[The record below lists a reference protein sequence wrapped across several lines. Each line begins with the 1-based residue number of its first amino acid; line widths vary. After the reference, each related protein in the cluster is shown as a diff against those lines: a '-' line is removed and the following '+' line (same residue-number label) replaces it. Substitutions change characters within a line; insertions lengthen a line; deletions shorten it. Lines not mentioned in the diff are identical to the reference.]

1 MTRPTPTYEEEGKHP
16 PVVVKNTTTNSI
28 IMGRTRRG
36 GGGGGGLNDDEE
48 NDGVGVEQNNSTTHH
63 HRGDDDGS
71 EHHIVGRG
79 RRRRRRRSCI
89 GVLADS
95 SARRHVGAP
104 PVCVGVPF
112 RERDDGSWDDDD
124 DVVNDDAMRTTF
136 KKKNNTRDG
145 WKFACV
151 GYGSAAAPGTTRTS
165 SNAME
170 EDDELPKCRGLEILV
185 SEHVLD
191 DGDWMHETDE
201 ERARRMRLSRD
212 ERRRRGADAKEE
224 EDFIVDLHHKP
235 DETRRRK
242 IDGTRPTTSEDTIA
256 ERRRQHQ
263 LKRRV
268 VDAEHKLPNE
278 LNNFDQRFIA
288 QSKLIWKRME
298 KHAKYVYSGA
308 FMKDL

>member
-1 MTRPTPTYEEEGKHP
+1 M
-16 PVVVKNTTTNSI
+16 NTNS
-28 IMGRTRRG
+28 RTLWRGGGGG
-36 GGGGGGLNDDEE
+36 GGGGGGLNDDDDEE
-48 NDGVGVEQNNSTTHH
+48 EGENGGVK
-63 HRGDDDGS
+63 DGS
-71 EHHIVGRG
+71 EHHIFG
-79 RRRRRRRSCI
+79 RRRRRRPRRSCI

-95 SARRHVGAP
+95 SARRNAGAP

-124 DVVNDDAMRTTF
+124 VVNDDAMRHHHQEREGNRITS

-151 GYGSAAAPGTTRTS
+151 GYGSAAAPGATRTS

-170 EDDELPKCRGLEILV
+170 EEKEDELPKCRGLEILV

-201 ERARRMRLSRD
+201 ERARRMRLYRD
-212 ERRRRGADAKEE
+212 ERQRRGADAKEE
-224 EDFIVDLHHKP
+224 EDFIVALHHKP

>member
-1 MTRPTPTYEEEGKHP
+1 M
-16 PVVVKNTTTNSI
+16 NTNS
-28 IMGRTRRG
+28 RTLWRGGGG
-36 GGGGGGLNDDEE
+36 GGGGGGLNDDDDEE
-48 NDGVGVEQNNSTTHH
+48 EGENGGVK
-63 HRGDDDGS
+63 DGS
-71 EHHIVGRG
+71 EHHIFG
-79 RRRRRRRSCI
+79 RRRRRRPRRSCI

-95 SARRHVGAP
+95 SARRNAGAP

-124 DVVNDDAMRTTF
+124 VVNDDAMRHHHQEREGNRITS

-151 GYGSAAAPGTTRTS
+151 GYGSAAAPGATRTS

-170 EDDELPKCRGLEILV
+170 EEEEDELPKCRGLEILV

-191 DGDWMHETDE
+191 DGDGMHETDE
-201 ERARRMRLSRD
+201 ERARRMRLYRD
-212 ERRRRGADAKEE
+212 ERQRRGADAKEE

-278 LNNFDQRFIA
+278 LNNFEQRFIA

>member
-1 MTRPTPTYEEEGKHP
+1 M
-16 PVVVKNTTTNSI
+16 NTNS
-28 IMGRTRRG
+28 RTLWRGGGGG
-36 GGGGGGLNDDEE
+36 GGGGGGLNDDDDEE
-48 NDGVGVEQNNSTTHH
+48 EGENGGVK
-63 HRGDDDGS
+63 DGS
-71 EHHIVGRG
+71 EHHIFG
-79 RRRRRRRSCI
+79 RRRRRRPRRSCI

-95 SARRHVGAP
+95 SARRNAGAP

-124 DVVNDDAMRTTF
+124 VVNDDAMRHHHQEREGNRITS

-151 GYGSAAAPGTTRTS
+151 GYGSAAAPGATRTS

-170 EDDELPKCRGLEILV
+170 EEKEDELPKCRGLEILV

>member
-1 MTRPTPTYEEEGKHP
+1 MKRRESTKA
-16 PVVVKNTTTNSI
+16 TNS
-28 IMGRTRRG
+28 RTLWRR
-36 GGGGGGLNDDEE
+36 GGGLNDDEE
-48 NDGVGVEQNNSTTHH
+48 NGGGVKEQNNSTTTTTQN
-63 HRGDDDGS
+63 GGGGS
-71 EHHIVGRG
+71 EEHHIFGRR

-95 SARRHVGAP
+95 SARRNAGAP

-124 DVVNDDAMRTTF
+124 DVVNDDAMRHHHQEREGNRITS
-136 KKKNNTRDG
+136 KKKNNTREG

-151 GYGSAAAPGTTRTS
+151 GYGSAAAPGATRTS

-201 ERARRMRLSRD
+201 ERARRMRLYRD
-212 ERRRRGADAKEE
+212 ERQRRGADAKEE

-278 LNNFDQRFIA
+278 LNNFEQRFIA

>member
-1 MTRPTPTYEEEGKHP
+1 M
-16 PVVVKNTTTNSI
+16 
-28 IMGRTRRG
+28 
-36 GGGGGGLNDDEE
+36 NDDEE
-48 NDGVGVEQNNSTTHH
+48 IGVGVEQNNSTTHH
-63 HRGDDDGS
+63 HRGDGGS
-71 EHHIVGRG
+71 E

-95 SARRHVGAP
+95 SARRNAGAP

-124 DVVNDDAMRTTF
+124 VVNDDAMRHHHQEREGNRITS

-151 GYGSAAAPGTTRTS
+151 GYGSAAAPGATRTS

-170 EDDELPKCRGLEILV
+170 EEKEDELPKCRGLEILV

-191 DGDWMHETDE
+191 DGDGMHETDE

>member
-1 MTRPTPTYEEEGKHP
+1 M
-16 PVVVKNTTTNSI
+16 
-28 IMGRTRRG
+28 
-36 GGGGGGLNDDEE
+36 NDDEE
-48 NDGVGVEQNNSTTHH
+48 NGGGVKEQNNSTTTTTTQN
-63 HRGDDDGS
+63 GVGGS
-71 EHHIVGRG
+71 EHHIFG
-79 RRRRRRRSCI
+79 RRRRRRPRRSCI

-95 SARRHVGAP
+95 SARRNAGAP

-124 DVVNDDAMRTTF
+124 VVNDDAMRHHHQEREGNRITS

-151 GYGSAAAPGTTRTS
+151 GYGSAAAPGATRTS

-170 EDDELPKCRGLEILV
+170 EEKEDELPKCRGLEILV

>member
-1 MTRPTPTYEEEGKHP
+1 MKSNRE
-16 PVVVKNTTTNSI
+16 S
-28 IMGRTRRG
+28 GRASNFRSG
-36 GGGGGGLNDDEE
+36 GG
-48 NDGVGVEQNNSTTHH
+48 DGS
-63 HRGDDDGS
+63 DDDDDDVNDANNFDAS
-71 EHHIVGRG
+71 SSSSSS
-79 RRRRRRRSCI
+79 RRRRRHRRRRSCI

-95 SARRHVGAP
+95 SARRHAGAP

-112 RERDDGSWDDDD
+112 RERDDGSWDDD

-151 GYGSAAAPGTTRTS
+151 GYGSAAAPGATRTS
-165 SNAME
+165 SNAMD

-224 EDFIVDLHHKP
+224 EDFIVALHHKP

>member
-1 MTRPTPTYEEEGKHP
+1 
-16 PVVVKNTTTNSI
+16 
-28 IMGRTRRG
+28 
-36 GGGGGGLNDDEE
+36 LNDDEE
-48 NDGVGVEQNNSTTHH
+48 NGGGVKEQNNSTTTTTQN
-63 HRGDDDGS
+63 GGGGS
-71 EHHIVGRG
+71 EEHHIFGRR

-95 SARRHVGAP
+95 SARRNAGAP

-124 DVVNDDAMRTTF
+124 DVVNDDAMRHHHQEREGNRITS

-151 GYGSAAAPGTTRTS
+151 GYGSAAAPGATRTS

-201 ERARRMRLSRD
+201 ERARRMRLYRD
-212 ERRRRGADAKEE
+212 ERQRRGADAKEE

-278 LNNFDQRFIA
+278 LNNFEQRFIA

>member
-1 MTRPTPTYEEEGKHP
+1 MALRGCSNQTYDMSDLATIAGSQRGVWEELGN
-16 PVVVKNTTTNSI
+16 VVPWWSVLSSPEFDGTNQLTDDKI
-28 IMGRTRRG
+28 TKFYDTGEAPRR
-36 GGGGGGLNDDEE
+36 NIDVMRE
-48 NDGVGVEQNNSTTHH
+48 V
-63 HRGDDDGS
+63 
-71 EHHIVGRG
+71 
-79 RRRRRRRSCI
+79 
-89 GVLADS
+89 ADS
-95 SARRHVGAP
+95 IRASAP
-104 PVCVGVPF
+104 
-112 RERDDGSWDDDD
+112 D
-124 DVVNDDAMRTTF
+124 
-136 KKKNNTRDG
+136 
-145 WKFACV
+145 
-151 GYGSAAAPGTTRTS
+151 
-165 SNAME
+165 AME
-170 EDDELPKCRGLEILV
+170 EDDELPKWRGLEILV

-191 DGDWMHETDE
+191 DGDGMHETDE

-298 KHAKYVYSGA
+298 KHAKYVYSGE

>member
-1 MTRPTPTYEEEGKHP
+1 M
-16 PVVVKNTTTNSI
+16 NTNS
-28 IMGRTRRG
+28 RTLWRG
-36 GGGGGGLNDDEE
+36 GGGGGGLNDDDDDEE
-48 NDGVGVEQNNSTTHH
+48 EGENGGVK
-63 HRGDDDGS
+63 DGS
-71 EHHIVGRG
+71 EHHIFG
-79 RRRRRRRSCI
+79 RRRRRRPRRSCI

-95 SARRHVGAP
+95 SARRNAGAP

-124 DVVNDDAMRTTF
+124 DVVNDDAMRHHHQEREGNRITS

-151 GYGSAAAPGTTRTS
+151 GYGSAAAPGATRTS

-170 EDDELPKCRGLEILV
+170 EEKEDELPKCRGLEILV

-191 DGDWMHETDE
+191 DGDGMHETDE

-224 EDFIVDLHHKP
+224 EDFIVALHHKP

>member
-1 MTRPTPTYEEEGKHP
+1 MKRRESTKA
-16 PVVVKNTTTNSI
+16 TNS
-28 IMGRTRRG
+28 RTLWRR
-36 GGGGGGLNDDEE
+36 GGGLNDDEE
-48 NDGVGVEQNNSTTHH
+48 NGGGVKEQNNSTTTTTQN
-63 HRGDDDGS
+63 GGGGS
-71 EHHIVGRG
+71 EEHHIFGRR

-95 SARRHVGAP
+95 SARRNAGAP

-124 DVVNDDAMRTTF
+124 DNVVNDDDAMRTTF

-151 GYGSAAAPGTTRTS
+151 GYGSAAAPGATRTS

-201 ERARRMRLSRD
+201 ERARRMRLYRD
-212 ERRRRGADAKEE
+212 ERQRRGADAKEE

-278 LNNFDQRFIA
+278 LNNFEQRFIA